1 MAASLPI
8 IITIPAVTV
17 AIVSVIVI
25 TRSSPVIPIIVVGV
39 SVAAVAPLVRF
50 APFVTPVIGLTAVVA
65 MVLYGFTQLVFL
77 FRYAPLAI
85 VTTCSLRT
93 RRGPRK
99 KSKHLAPP

>member
-25 TRSSPVIPIIVVGV
+25 TALVAVIPIIVAGV

-65 MVLYGFTQLVFL
+65 MVLYGFTQLVFC

-85 VTTCSLRT
+85 VATCSLRT
-93 RRGPRK
+93 RRAREEK
-99 KSKHLAPP
+99 QTT